1 MSNIVSFRIQIE
13 GSNEFKTVTFSAD
26 ELGKALDAVR
36 GSTKSLKGELI
47 NIGAVSQVLE
57 SVSSAVMQLNSM
69 MVSLTSSYAAQVEA
83 ETKLATA
90 MRNTMDASD
99 EEIDRI
105 KQLAAEQQKLGIVG
119 DEVQL
124 AAAQELATY
133 LSLSSSLE
141 AIIPTMNDMIA
152 QQLGLGASAESATQ
166 IATMLGKVMNGQTKA
181 LSRYG
186 YSFSE
191 AQEYI
196 LQFGDESERAAVL
209 CQVVGESVGGMNEA
223 LAQTDV
229 GRQQQLANMLGDIRE
244 TIGGILQRAQPVVT
258 TIAEIGQGAIGIRQ
272 LTIGIKALGQ
282 THLIAAAHA
291 KVQAVAQRILAAA
304 GYSAAAGTTALRV
317 AVVALYSAMTM
328 GLSLAITAVIS
339 LVTRLASKS
348 KEAASA
354 MDDAKDAQQAYAD
367 ASMDIRLSLAE
378 ETIKLEALIKSK
390 QDASKA
396 VADLNSRYGAV
407 FGSHK
412 TAAEWYDILTQK
424 SAAYAKQVGYEA
436 QAKVIASQKAAKEL
450 EKADKESRMRE
461 LADKAADPVKNYG
474 NTYYR
479 SSVYKADAAEWRKLK
494 AEVAALDG
502 EIAGLQGS
510 FDSCTQ
516 AMADAAKEVGTVSAA
531 TGGVGKETKTL
542 ADDVAD
548 YRKSVERAVE
558 VHQVFGG
565 SVQDVD
571 VRLKAMQS
579 GITSLINKYG
589 AENAAVKSLIGEYN
603 RLRRSRE
610 ESVPA
615 LAPVSTLPA
624 MKGTLKAEGP
634 SITVRPGHRATE
646 QDLAFRKYNEIKAQL
661 PGADPSQQRILQQ
674 QLETL
679 RELYDIPEAKADSLT
694 SSVDAFGALADTLGN
709 LSGIVDEGAAAW
721 MSWGANVLKA
731 VGQALPALATLFA
744 ANTAVAGAE
753 GAASVA
759 SVPYVGPIL
768 AVAAVASIAAAIA
781 SLPKFASGGL
791 IYGPTI
797 GLMGEYANARTNPE
811 FVGKVSDIQKYIQP
825 VAGPSRIVG
834 KLSGRDIIL
843 LEQRMGRFDARNNG

>member
-36 GSTKSLKGELI
+36 GSTKSLKGELV
-47 NIGAVSQVLE
+47 NLGAVSQILE

-83 ETKLATA
+83 ETQLATA
-90 MRNTMDASD
+90 MRNTMDATD

-105 KQLAAEQQKLGIVG
+105 KQLASEQQRLGIVG

-152 QQLGLGASAESATQ
+152 QQLGMGASAESATQ

-186 YSFSE
+186 YEFSA
-191 AQEYI
+191 AQEHI
-196 LQFGDESERAAVL
+196 LLFGDESERAAVL
-209 CQVVGESVGGMNEA
+209 CQVVGEAVGGMNEA

-229 GRQQQLANMLGDIRE
+229 GRQQQLANTLGDIRE
-244 TIGGILQRAQPVVT
+244 TLGGIVQRAQPVVT
-258 TIAEIGQGAIGIRQ
+258 AIAEIGHGAIGIRQ
-272 LTIGIKALGQ
+272 LAVGIRALGQ
-282 THLIAAAHA
+282 TQLIAAGHA
-291 KVQAVAQRILAAA
+291 RMQAAAQRILAAA

-317 AVVALYSAMTM
+317 AVVALYGALTM
-328 GLSLAITAVIS
+328 GLSVAIQAVIS

-348 KEAASA
+348 KEAAGA
-354 MDDAKDAQQAYAD
+354 IDDAKDAQQAYAD
-367 ASMDIRLSLAE
+367 ASMNVRMSLAE
-378 ETIKLEALIKSK
+378 ETIRLESLIKSK
-390 QDASKA
+390 KDASKA

-412 TAAEWYDILTQK
+412 TAAEWYDVLTQK

-450 EKADKESRMRE
+450 EKIDKENRMRE

-479 SSVYKADAAEWRKLK
+479 SSVYKADATEWRKLK

-516 AMADAAKEVGTVSAA
+516 AMADAAREIGDVTAV

-571 VRLKAMQS
+571 VRIKAMQS

-589 AENAAVKSLIGEYN
+589 AENAAVKGLIGEYA
-603 RLRRSRE
+603 RLKRSRE

-615 LAPVSTLPA
+615 LTPVSPLPSL
-624 MKGTLKAEGP
+624 KENLKAEAP
-634 SITVRPGHRATE
+634 SIIARPGHRATE
-646 QDLAFRKYNEIKAQL
+646 QDLAFRKYNEIRMQL
-661 PGADPSQQRILQQ
+661 PGADPSKQRILQQ

-679 RELYDIPEAKADSLT
+679 RELYDIPEEGVSSLDA
-694 SSVDAFGALADTLGN
+694 SVDAFGALASAMGS
-709 LSGIVDEGAAAW
+709 LSGIVGEGASAW
-721 MSWGANVLKA
+721 LSWSANVLRA
-731 VGQALPALATLFA
+731 VSQALPALSTLFA
-744 ANTAVAGAE
+744 AQSATAQAGGAAAVA
-753 GAASVA
+753 STPVL
-759 SVPYVGPIL
+759 GPVK
-768 AVAAVASIAAAIA
+768 AVAAVASIAAALA
-781 SLPKFASGGL
+781 SIPRFAAGGL

-811 FVGKVSDIQKYIQP
+811 FIGKVSDIQRYIQP
-825 VAGPSRIVG
+825 AAGPSRIVG